1 MRGDFMKQR
10 FLLLALGAFLLL
22 TASLATAEE
31 TVESARLLFYPNGD
45 STQFLARIVQFRT
58 SDDYWY
64 YYRARPVSIIGALP
78 GEWVSSYV
86 NSTWSDNRV
95 TYEIFA
101 WGRLKGNQ
109 TDFDGRFEFVADKK
123 KKTIS
128 FDVVAK
134 SPLARLIYACAE
146 TGKSL
151 LAIPAYKKW
160 AKVSESEMQTW
171 EPLLKHLGQVEQ
183 PWSPNRGRNLDLYSI
198 FTGISAI
205 RETLQTDANLTSG
218 QPPVDRACQANQ
230 RVIQGAVEMY
240 NMDHQTMMD
249 TLDLDVLVKD
259 GYLKTR
265 PACRSGKEYYGK
277 NLSGNGMIR
286 CPVHGDIENPTPDK
300 GNEGDS
306 NEPVQVSTIE
316 GPKAPSH
323 PWRKMIK
330 NPDLKLPEVYGMIP
344 ADCAFIHF
352 PSYTAFR
359 KAFDFFADWAAA
371 LGTIAGGDSGGSDFG
386 LEERIKDQLL
396 LKTDMLTR
404 LFADLALSDIV
415 FVAADPFLFEG
426 SAFAV
431 LLKITNEAMLRE
443 KLAMTVAEFREQNPA
458 ITDSNVMLGGR
469 QVQAFTSP
477 DFRFR
482 SYRLV
487 ADGYQVICNSPLLME
502 KIIAVLDKKSPA
514 LTEFLD
520 LHYFYEH
527 IEKNFQQPGRIFSF
541 LSDAFIRKL
550 IGPAYKI
557 ATKRRLDCIRNMLL
571 QTHELMV
578 NDGSLNPEIRC
589 SEGGNYEA
597 AGDRISCSL
606 HRSFGCM
613 TPVSERLP
621 VEVTRDEANGYAAF
635 VAQYNQYFTQFFDPI
650 GFVFTTEP
658 DFCGRLLIM
667 PLVENGIYSELQKNV
682 RHEAMKPGPQLKTGI
697 AKVGANLKAETLPVP
712 AHYYGSPQ
720 NEKRIELLRRWF
732 TGCIWAHLA
741 DHPLLFHWDS
751 NLLARGIL
759 GALGGGRGNE
769 FMALT
774 PAVLSFF
781 SPVLFALELTDQS
794 HYEAIISW
802 LQSEIAAARGWG
814 GFMSPSFRLERL
826 EENGMSI
833 YVFSFDLFAVRKTY
847 YLTCRDSFLLIASK
861 KELFFELEEPSE
873 TEKNAFSG
881 NFNFVLYPAKIC
893 RMRPDLLELRAR
905 SQREACL
912 ENLRNLH
919 FIAAFH
925 PEQVER
931 YYRMIYSAAPACPGH
946 GSYSTEIP
954 ASCSM
959 HGSIADGVLKPVADF
974 FAGVGAVSVQTFI
987 DPEGLQSEIRFIS
1000 E

>member
-1 MRGDFMKQR
+1 MKR
-10 FLLLALGAFLLL
+10 NFIVLIVLAFLLL
-22 TASLATAEE
+22 NASLATAKAAGEG
-31 TVESARLLFYPNGD
+31 ARLLFYPNGD
-45 STQFLARIVQFRT
+45 NSQFLARIVQERS

-64 YYRARPVSIIGALP
+64 YYRARPVAIIGALP
-78 GEWVSSYV
+78 GEWISSYV
-86 NSTWSDNRV
+86 NPTWNDNRV

-101 WGRLKGNQ
+101 WGVLKG
-109 TDFDGRFEFVADKK
+109 DKSALAGRFELVADKK
-123 KKTIS
+123 KEKIS
-128 FDVVAK
+128 FDEVVQ
-134 SPLARLIYACAE
+134 SPLARLILASAE

-151 LAIPAYKKW
+151 TLIPAYKKW
-160 AKVSESEMQTW
+160 ANVSAAELQNW
-171 EPLLKHLGQVEQ
+171 EPLMQHLGQVEQ
-183 PWSPNRGRNLDLYSI
+183 PWNQNRGRNLDLYSI

-205 RETLQTDANLTSG
+205 RETLQTDASLTSG
-218 QPPVDRACQANQ
+218 APAIDRACQANQ
-230 RVIQGAVEMY
+230 RVILGAVEMY
-240 NMDHQTMMD
+240 NMDHQTMME

-277 NLSGNGMIR
+277 NLTGNGRIR
-286 CPVHGDIENPTPDK
+286 CPSHGDIEDPTPDK
-300 GNEGDS
+300 GNEGDRL
-306 NEPVQVSTIE
+306 EPVKVATLE

-330 NPDLKLPEVYGMIP
+330 NPGLKLPEVYGLIP

-371 LGTIAGGDSGGSDFG
+371 LGTIAGGDSGSSDFG
-386 LEERIKDQLL
+386 LEQRIKDQLL

-415 FVAADPFLFEG
+415 FVTEDPFLFEG

-458 ITDSNVMLGGR
+458 IIDSKVLLGGR

-550 IGPAYKI
+550 IGPAHKI

-578 NDGSLNPEIRC
+578 NEGELNPEIRC
-589 SEGGNYEA
+589 SEGGTYEA
-597 AGDRISCSL
+597 AGDCVTCSL
-606 HRSFGCM
+606 HRSFGNM

-621 VEVTRDEANGYAAF
+621 VEVTRDEADGYAAF

-658 DFCGRLLIM
+658 EFCGRLLIM
-667 PLVENGIYSELQKNV
+667 PLVENGVYSELQKNV
-682 RHEAMKPGPQLKTGI
+682 RHEPMKPGPQLKTGV
-697 AKVGANLKAETLPVP
+697 ARVGANLKAETLPLP
-712 AHYYGSPQ
+712 SHYYGSPQ

-732 TGCIWAHLA
+732 TGCIWVHLA

-751 NLLARGIL
+751 NLLARGVL

-781 SPVLFALELTDQS
+781 SPVLFALELTDAS
-794 HYEAIISW
+794 HYEEMIAW

-826 EENGMSI
+826 EENGMSM

-847 YLTCRDSFLLIASK
+847 YLTCHDGFLLIASK

-873 TEKNAFSG
+873 AEKNAFSG
-881 NFNFVLYPAKIC
+881 NFNFVLYPAKI
-893 RMRPDLLELRAR
+893 RQMRSDLLELRAR

-925 PEQVER
+925 PDQVDR
-931 YYRMIYSAAPACPGH
+931 YYRMIYSAAPSCPGH
-946 GSYSTEIP
+946 GTYTTEMP
-954 ASCSM
+954 ASCSL
-959 HGSIADGVLKPVADF
+959 HGSVADGILKPVTDF
-974 FAGVGAVSVQTFI
+974 FAGVAAVSIQTFI